1 MHLLV
6 IRHAIAEDR
15 DAYAAT
21 GASDDERPLTSFGKR
36 RMRRNAEG
44 LRRAVPQI
52 DLLAAS
58 PLVRAQQTA
67 RILATEYGVTEI
79 ETVESLAPD
88 RHPRE
93 LMTWLAKQSPDATV
107 AVVGHEPHVGRL
119 VSWCLAGVDD
129 SAVTFKKG
137 GAALIEFAMKPAAR
151 KGRLHWLLTPAQLR
165 ILAE

>member
-1 MHLLV
+1 MFLLV

-15 DAYAAT
+15 DAFARS
-21 GASDDERPLTSFGKR
+21 GANDDERPLTALGTR
-36 RMRRNAEG
+36 RMRRNAKG
-44 LRRAVPQI
+44 LRRACPQV
-52 DLLAAS
+52 DVLAAS

-67 RILATEYGVTEI
+67 RLVAEAYRVEALETI
-79 ETVESLAPD
+79 EALRPD
-88 RHPRE
+88 AEPRA
-93 LMTWLAKQSPDATV
+93 LMAWLARQPSDATV

-129 SAVTFKKG
+129 SAVVFKKG

-165 ILAE
+165 ALAD